1 MIKNIVHR
9 VRGALYFPLEILA
22 KMGANAGT
30 LKAVAAL
37 TVWVDKPLRRVIIRG
52 SYEV

>member
-1 MIKNIVHR
+1 MIKNIVQR

-22 KMGANAGT
+22 KGGANAGT

-37 TVWVDKPLRRVIIRG
+37 TLWVDKPFRRFIVRG